1 MHPLL
6 INSTAGHSDKN
17 TRMSVVSCYT
27 STETPVSSQERSLG
41 YRTLAVGPMNEILRL
56 IGNDN
61 LTPFRTYGGYAG
73 IVRRFQDIYDFSDY
87 RIDHHCLQYLKDFD
101 KP

>member
-1 MHPLL
+1 
-6 INSTAGHSDKN
+6 
-17 TRMSVVSCYT
+17 
-27 STETPVSSQERSLG
+27 
-41 YRTLAVGPMNEILRL
+41 MNEILRL

-87 RIDHHCLQYLKDFD
+87 KIDHHCRQYLKDFD